1 MWKSNPNEHRL
12 TTRPLKIF
20 TLYLIGKYIEISTKL
35 KSSEVKRCQA
45 RLDSPSKE
53 HFPNQFRLESDF

>member
-1 MWKSNPNEHRL
+1 MEIKSKRTSL
-12 TTRPLKIF
+12 DDQAVKIF

-45 RLDSPSKE
+45 RLDSPSEE